1 LNGTPVTFKE
11 GNKREMHFIL
21 KQQRNKVNGLG
32 ECRSFTGT
40 YITRNWQQDKIFAN
54 GQHFNDM
61 TEYGK

>member
-1 LNGTPVTFKE
+1 
-11 GNKREMHFIL
+11 MHFIL

-32 ECRSFTGT
+32 GCRSFTGT